1 MQRNDVDTTAAL
13 NALGVSRGS
22 GIKSELFDELVKL
35 AEDSI
40 AGVKS
45 YSHAYALKGA
55 IMPTVKRV
63 FENGTD
69 KQWKIYKNILDRVH
83 ELCDEHTILSYE
95 CVARKVWS

>member
-1 MQRNDVDTTAAL
+1 MMKNDVDTTAAL
-13 NALGVSRGS
+13 NSLGIKRGS
-22 GIKSELFDELVKL
+22 GIKSELFDDLVKL

-69 KQWKIYKNILDRVH
+69 KQWKIYKSLLDRVH
-83 ELCDEHTILSYE
+83 ELCDEHTKHSYD